1 MSAEG
6 RPAVHVGPDE
16 VQALVDAVREGGG
29 TPAPLDQS
37 DGLVW
42 TGLDPAEMPRDL
54 PERVRWVQLP
64 SAGVE
69 RWFEAGVIDHSR
81 VYTSAVGAYAPPVAE
96 HAVALLLACARRLGE
111 AARARTWGAPAGV
124 ELAGRTVAIVGAG
137 GIGREIIARLAGWN
151 TEIIA
156 VTRRGRPVEG
166 AASTLPAERT
176 DEVWGVADFI
186 VLAAPATART
196 RHLVGRDQL
205 AAMRSDAWLIN
216 VARGSLVDHDALAG
230 AVRDHEI
237 AGAALDVTEPEPL
250 PDDHPLW
257 QEPRVLIT
265 PHVANPPEA
274 VARALR
280 ERVREN
286 VERLAA
292 GRDLV
297 GRIDPD
303 AGY

>member
-1 MSAEG
+1 
-6 RPAVHVGPDE
+6 
-16 VQALVDAVREGGG
+16 
-29 TPAPLDQS
+29 
-37 DGLVW
+37 
-42 TGLDPAEMPRDL
+42 
-54 PERVRWVQLP
+54 
-64 SAGVE
+64 
-69 RWFEAGVIDHSR
+69 
-81 VYTSAVGAYAPPVAE
+81 
-96 HAVALLLACARRLGE
+96 
-111 AARARTWGAPAGV
+111 
-124 ELAGRTVAIVGAG
+124 VAIVGAG